1 MNKIT
6 SRRSLCVALLCAC
19 LAPLAMAGADK
30 PAKEPPSK
38 AVKEVKEVKEV
49 KDPPAPQVVKDWGD
63 MTKCATCQ
71 AAIDPTPKEKKD
83 CAAACKRVGMDP

>member
-1 MNKIT
+1 MNTTK
-6 SRRSLCVALLCAC
+6 SLRMLSVTLLCAC

-30 PAKEPPSK
+30 PAKEPPPK
-38 AVKEVKEVKEV
+38 AVKEV